1 MEAKKSFTIQSLIS
15 CLVFNAVL
23 IAAVYL
29 AAAQGFQ
36 LLHQRIDPVL
46 GKEAE
51 PVLEDMHL
59 ALSKTNDLLEQA
71 EPYLALVIFGAGGL
85 ITLLLWLTIQ
95 FQGRR
100 LIDKVAQSGVSPSEE
115 PLKKAKKKSA
125 AESRP
130 SPAPA
135 VQMLSILQRQGRFID
150 FLQEDLSLYEDPQ
163 IGAAVRSI
171 HEGCKKALSEHVTL
185 KPVFETEGEGEAVTV
200 QTGFDANSIRLTGN
214 VKGDPPFQGTLR
226 HRGWKV
232 TRVDLPLQVS
242 VQEKDWILAPA
253 EVEIGG

>member
-1 MEAKKSFTIQSLIS
+1 MEEKKSFTVQSLIS
-15 CLVFNAVL
+15 CLIFNAVL
-23 IAAVYL
+23 LAAVYL
-29 AAAQGFQ
+29 AAVQGFQ
-36 LLHQRIDPVL
+36 LLHQQIGPVS

-59 ALSKTNDLLEQA
+59 ALSKTNDLIEQT
-71 EPYLALVIFGAGGL
+71 EPYLAPVIFGAGGL

-100 LIDKVAQSGVSPSEE
+100 LMDRITQSAVPPSEE
-115 PLKKAKKKSA
+115 TPKKAKKKSA
-125 AESRP
+125 SESRP

-150 FLQEDLSLYEDPQ
+150 FLQEDLSVYEDPQ
-163 IGAAVRSI
+163 IGAAVRTI
-171 HEGCKKALSEHVTL
+171 HEGCKKALAEHVSL
-185 KPVFETEGEGEAVTV
+185 KPVFETEGEGEAVTI
-200 QTGFDANSIRLTGN
+200 QSGFDAHSIRLTGN

-253 EVEIGG
+253 EVEV